1 MLGLRDEELGKLHQ
15 GIMLSNHLPQAVV
28 PPIRERLGDHNRLQ
42 IPLTYPGKRDH
53 SWTLEEY
60 AGKRRIHGLRSGVA
74 VMGTGGHG

>member
-53 SWTLEEY
+53 SWKPDGWEQRKTGEY
-60 AGKRRIHGLRSGVA
+60 VA
-74 VMGTGGHG
+74 SYSARHF